1 MEKIRAHSSFPSRSW
16 KIPQD
21 TSVSHTFHCLRGHN
35 YDILRLHSGQWTT
48 LVAVLF
54 LSLHKQLSVCLYI
67 LVLLPVGNG
76 GACLGGDCWKLFV
89 NWGKAFEVDDP
100 KRQNVRCQ
108 EGKGLEGTG
117 VQDGEYLQFF
127 TGCSRGHVGGNT
139 EPAAV
144 PPVAAI
150 VKAGEVDQKH
160 YN

>member
-1 MEKIRAHSSFPSRSW
+1 M
-16 KIPQD
+16 
-21 TSVSHTFHCLRGHN
+21 
-35 YDILRLHSGQWTT
+35 
-48 LVAVLF
+48 AVLF
-54 LSLHKQLSVCLYI
+54 LPLHKHHSVCLHV

-127 TGCSRGHVGGNT
+127 TGCSRSHVGGNT
-139 EPAAV
+139 EPAT
-144 PPVAAI
+144 VATFVAKM
-150 VKAGEVDQKH
+150 KAGEVAQKH
-160 YN
+160 